1 MNRGFAGPLSAWYR
15 KNGRK
20 LPWRDG
26 ADGYRVAVSEF
37 MLQQT
42 QVERVV
48 PIFRRFLRSF
58 PSWRRLAAADS
69 ADVTRA
75 WKGLGY
81 NLRAVRLKRLAEEV
95 VARHGGKLPRDLP
108 SLLALKGIGP
118 YTARALLVFVHRQ
131 DLLAPDTNVR
141 RVLSRLFLGPTAD
154 PAAVD
159 GKTWGAWEK
168 GLRKGEGYDV
178 NQALM
183 DLGASVCKARKP
195 LCHACPLSARCA
207 SFPRILHLEPERLPR
222 MKKAAR
228 ERLDEHGIP
237 NRIYRGRIIDR
248 LRAGSVR
255 EGDLAGLGRVVREGF
270 KRTDLK
276 WLRGVLVGLE
286 KDGLVRRERG
296 RISLA

>member
-1 MNRGFAGPLSAWYR
+1 MTGLVRPLLAWYR
-15 KNGRK
+15 ENGRR
-20 LPWRDG
+20 LPWRG
-26 ADGYRVAVSEF
+26 AADGYRVAVSEF

-42 QVERVV
+42 QVERVI

-69 ADVTRA
+69 AAVTRA

-81 NLRAVRLKRLAEEV
+81 NLRALRLKRLAEEV
-95 VARHGGKLPRDLP
+95 VARHAGRLPEDLP

-118 YTARALLVFVHRQ
+118 YTARALLVFVHRR

-141 RVLSRLFLGPTAD
+141 RVLSRFFLGPTAD

-159 GKTWGAWEK
+159 ERTWGAWEK
-168 GLRKGEGYDV
+168 ALRKGEGYDV

-195 LCHACPLSARCA
+195 LCHACPLRTRCA

-237 NRIYRGRIIDR
+237 NRVYRGRIIDR
-248 LRAGSVR
+248 LRTGDVTASGLMELGRAVR
-255 EGDLAGLGRVVREGF
+255 ERFGR
-270 KRTDLK
+270 KHLPWLK
-276 WLRGVLVGLE
+276 TVIAGLE
-286 KDGLVRRERG
+286 KDGLVRSKGG
-296 RISLA
+296 RLRLA